1 MLRPK
6 FKYVGNMHGNEAVGR
21 ELLLDLI
28 LYMSQGYGSDQT
40 VTRMINDL
48 GMVCVV
54 SMQQAD
60 SADIYIMPSMNP
72 DGFEASSTNAC
83 GEYSGREN
91 HNNIDLNRNFP
102 DQFGRSYGEIQPETK
117 VCMRVVGAWDV
128 HM

>member
-54 SMQQAD
+54 SM
-60 SADIYIMPSMNP
+60 
-72 DGFEASSTNAC
+72 
-83 GEYSGREN
+83 
-91 HNNIDLNRNFP
+91 
-102 DQFGRSYGEIQPETK
+102 
-117 VCMRVVGAWDV
+117 
-128 HM
+128 

>member
-1 MLRPK
+1 MIVVEHSMLRPK

-54 SMQQAD
+54 SMQQ
-60 SADIYIMPSMNP
+60 
-72 DGFEASSTNAC
+72 
-83 GEYSGREN
+83 
-91 HNNIDLNRNFP
+91 
-102 DQFGRSYGEIQPETK
+102 
-117 VCMRVVGAWDV
+117 
-128 HM
+128 